1 MLLQVD
7 RAAMIQTGKVYIIS
21 PRFKYLRINIFAD
34 KEQNDR
40 SINQA
45 LVSNVPF
52 MVLDWSPSLNGDFY
66 NIQALIGDQVGY
78 FKVRDHELELITV

>member
-1 MLLQVD
+1 
-7 RAAMIQTGKVYIIS
+7 MIQTGKVYIIS
-21 PRFKYLRINIFAD
+21 PRFKYFRISVHLD

-40 SINQA
+40 PINQA

-52 MVLDWSPSLNGDFY
+52 MVLDWSKSLNGDFY
-66 NIQALIGDQVGY
+66 NIQALIGDQVVY

>member
-21 PRFKYLRINIFAD
+21 PRFKYLRVSVHLD

-40 SINQA
+40 PINQA

-52 MVLDWSPSLNGDFY
+52 MVLDWSKSLNGDFY

>member
-7 RAAMIQTGKVYIIS
+7 RTAMIQTGKVYIIS
-21 PRFKYLRINIFAD
+21 PRFKYFRISVHLD

-40 SINQA
+40 PINQA

-52 MVLDWSPSLNGDFY
+52 MVLDWSKSLNGDFY
-66 NIQALIGDQVGY
+66 NIQALIGDQVVY